1 MQNARTRRRAR
12 IVALVIAAAVT
23 VALAGSAIA
32 TVLLVGAPGPAK
44 AWAATFS
51 SATPNAPAPYVRG
64 SELIDGRTG
73 EPLALWGANV
83 PGFEYACIQGRGHD
97 DGGTTADAVAAM
109 VEWGFTAVRIPLNQQ
124 CWGVD
129 RPSVAFGTADD
140 YRANLERFVTLATDT
155 GLVVIVDLHWSAP
168 GGEIAD
174 GLRAMPDAN
183 SVTFW
188 NEVAADY
195 RKHRAVIFD
204 AFNEPHSRYDAGR
217 QQWAFELTPECWR
230 DGRCRVPREID
241 RASAVSG
248 ATFTAS
254 GMADLVAA
262 VRASGA
268 RQPVIVSG
276 LDYANDLR
284 AWVDHRPADEQLI
297 AGVHLYP
304 EQRCRDV
311 ECWQTELGPVAQAA
325 PLLVA
330 EFGQSD
336 GGSEHLDAVLDWAR
350 GNAVGAL
357 AWAWWVIDD
366 PTASEDARYALIAD
380 DAFTP
385 NHPSGTTLRA
395 ALDSLP

>member
-1 MQNARTRRRAR
+1 MTAAA
-12 IVALVIAAAVT
+12 IGVVIAAV
-23 VALAGSAIA
+23 VAAIA
-32 TVLLVGAPGPAK
+32 VSLVVADQAPARG
-44 AWAATFS
+44 WAATLA
-51 SATPNAPAPYVRG
+51 SATPNAPVPLVHGARLV
-64 SELIDGRTG
+64 DGRTG

-97 DGGTTADAVAAM
+97 DGGTSGDAVAAM
-109 VEWGFTAVRIPLNQQ
+109 VEWGFTAIRIPLNQQ
-124 CWGVD
+124 CWGVE
-129 RPSVAFGTADD
+129 RPDEAFGTRID
-140 YRANLERFVTLATDT
+140 YRMNLERFVSLATSA
-155 GLVVIVDLHWSAP
+155 GLVVILDLHWSAP
-168 GGEIAD
+168 DGAIAD
-174 GLRAMPDAN
+174 GLRAMPDVN

-188 NEVAADY
+188 HEVAADY
-195 RKHRAVIFD
+195 RKHRGVIFD
-204 AFNEPHSRYDAGR
+204 VFNEPHSRYDADR
-217 QQWAFELTPECWR
+217 QEWAFELTPECWR
-230 DGRCRVPREID
+230 NGGCAAPLEND
-241 RASAVSG
+241 RSLSASG
-248 ATFTAS
+248 ATFTAT

-284 AWVDHRPADEQLI
+284 AWVDHRPADDQLI

-311 ECWQTELGPVAQAA
+311 ECWDSELGPVAQTA

-336 GGSEHLDAVLDWAR
+336 GGSDHLEAVLDWSR

-366 PTASEDARYALIAD
+366 PGAVADARYALIAD
-380 DAFTP
+380 EAFTP
-385 NHPSGTTLRA
+385 TDPSGTTLRS
-395 ALDSLP
+395 ALREDR